1 MNIKITDFED
11 SVYTGFLKYEDE
23 NYQFVFSG
31 ETLRMIPESTEKRN
45 DMWKF
50 GA

>member
-23 NYQFVFSG
+23 NYQFVFQEKPSG
-31 ETLRMIPESTEKRN
+31 
-45 DMWKF
+45 
-50 GA
+50 